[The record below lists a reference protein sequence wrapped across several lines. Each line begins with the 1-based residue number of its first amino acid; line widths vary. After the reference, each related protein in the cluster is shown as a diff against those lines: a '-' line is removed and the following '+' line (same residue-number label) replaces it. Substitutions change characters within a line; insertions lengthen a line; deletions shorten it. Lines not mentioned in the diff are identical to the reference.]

1 MTQNLKQENN
11 TSKPTARKA
20 LGRGLAALLP
30 EADYAEQASGY
41 STEISR
47 TDTTSLAT
55 PFFLCPIDK
64 LVPCSRQPRQVFRD
78 EEIKGLSESIKE
90 NGIIQPLIVRN
101 SYEIVAGERRWR
113 AAKLA
118 GLKSVPVIFR
128 DMSDKTTLQTALV
141 ENIQRADLNSIEEAK
156 AYKQLIEEFSMTHD
170 DISKTVGKER
180 SSITNY
186 LRLLKLPEELMKI
199 TNEVARKGLSVRET
213 ENLVNRVKKARKS
226 NNIKLVG
233 SRETM
238 FDAIED
244 NLREKFKTKVRID
257 GKYEK
262 GKFVIEYFNK
272 DDFERILSIL
282 FE

>member
-1 MTQNLKQENN
+1 
-11 TSKPTARKA
+11 
-20 LGRGLAALLP
+20 
-30 EADYAEQASGY
+30 
-41 STEISR
+41 
-47 TDTTSLAT
+47 
-55 PFFLCPIDK
+55 
-64 LVPCSRQPRQVFRD
+64 
-78 EEIKGLSESIKE
+78 
-90 NGIIQPLIVRN
+90 
-101 SYEIVAGERRWR
+101 
-113 AAKLA
+113 
-118 GLKSVPVIFR
+118 
-128 DMSDKTTLQTALV
+128 
-141 ENIQRADLNSIEEAK
+141 
-156 AYKQLIEEFSMTHD
+156 
-170 DISKTVGKER
+170 
-180 SSITNY
+180 
-186 LRLLKLPEELMKI
+186 LRLLKLPDFVQSEIILGNVTMGHAKVLCSIESEKELMKI